1 MNDSR
6 VKVFI
11 GSGEASLIE
20 RKVAIY
26 SLRKNTK
33 RNLDIYV
40 CNGTQWQS
48 TGWRVKESNCVAVD
62 SGSAPPTEY

>member
-1 MNDSR
+1 MPNNSNT

-11 GSGEASLIE
+11 GSGEASLLE

-26 SLRKNTK
+26 SLQKHTK

-40 CNGTQWQS
+40 FNGTHNAF
-48 TGWRVKESNCVAVD
+48 ELN
-62 SGSAPPTEY
+62 E